1 MIITMS
7 CDDNPYYFDFWEPV
21 SYVWKEKMGHTPV
34 LAHFGEKK
42 PSQKYGIVVSMETN
56 SEVPVHTQCQLSRLW
71 IPKLFSNE
79 LCVSSDIDMFPTS
92 KKYWDSINKELLS
105 VEFDWINLNS
115 NGDYFPICYNVAKS
129 ETYTEVLELEN
140 NLHHFVKKV
149 LQETK
154 DNTTHDLGFGGLTRW
169 SIDEEYSS
177 AKIVSRRD
185 DLKVLQPPRP
195 GGFPNGHRIDRL
207 NWNYDADKLKNGEY
221 IDCHSIRPFSQ
232 HKEEI
237 MKLVDLI

>member
-140 NLHHFVKKV
+140 N
-149 LQETK
+149 
-154 DNTTHDLGFGGLTRW
+154 N
-169 SIDEEYSS
+169 
-177 AKIVSRRD
+177 
-185 DLKVLQPPRP
+185 
-195 GGFPNGHRIDRL
+195 
-207 NWNYDADKLKNGEY
+207 
-221 IDCHSIRPFSQ
+221 
-232 HKEEI
+232 
-237 MKLVDLI
+237 

>member
-1 MIITMS
+1 MIIIMS

-21 SYVWKEKMGHTPV
+21 SFVWKEKMGHIPV

-79 LCVSSDIDMFPTS
+79 LCVTSDIDMFPAS
-92 KKYWDSINKELLS
+92 KKYWDSI
-105 VEFDWINLNS
+105 
-115 NGDYFPICYNVAKS
+115 
-129 ETYTEVLELEN
+129 ELEN
-140 NLHHFVKKV
+140 SFHSFVEKV
-149 LQETK
+149 LRETE
-154 DNTTHDLGFGGLTRW
+154 NHTTHQLGFGGLTRRG
-169 SIDEEYSS
+169 IDEEYSS

-221 IDCHSIRPFSQ
+221 IDCHSLRPFSW